1 MTTEATM
8 VFERHGTEAV
18 MGDNKFTIPAT
29 ETFLS
34 ILGSNH
40 LQDGDDFTI
49 EQHWITN
56 NGKKRKA
63 FRNGADINSHDQVL
77 VWSRKLELD
86 FLPIIEKKLVRMKE
100 YQQHFFD
107 TEYKQVIN
115 ELKGVGKAQV
125 IRTDMPEEDM
135 PEDKIFEYYYDKN
148 RESWGSNW
156 VKKTDVILNPEAGL
170 LMFNMEKR
178 KKDIWH
184 RMYKFQTVFL
194 RLISKYLMKNDKDFN
209 FIGDF
214 VLMNINK
221 RKYLINTK
229 PGKYMGPE
237 VIDFKE
243 FTI

>member
-8 VFERHGTEAV
+8 IFERHGTEAV
-18 MGDNKFTIPAT
+18 MGENKFTIPAT

-34 ILGSNH
+34 VLTSNH
-40 LQDGDDFTI
+40 LQDGDDFTV
-49 EQHWITN
+49 EQHWVHN

-63 FRNGADINSHDQVL
+63 FRNGADVNCREEVL
-77 VWSRKLELD
+77 VWSRKMELD
-86 FLPIIEKKLVRMKE
+86 FLPIIEKKLVRMKK
-100 YQQHFFD
+100 YQQHFYD
-107 TEYKQVIN
+107 NEYRRAID
-115 ELKGVGKAQV
+115 ELKKVEKAQV
-125 IRTDMPEEDM
+125 IRTDIPEEDM
-135 PEDKIFEYYYDKN
+135 PKDKIFEYYYHSD
-148 RESWGSNW
+148 REAWGIDW
-156 VKKTDVILNPEAGL
+156 VKKTDVIINPEVGL

-194 RLISKYLMKNDKDFN
+194 RLISRYLMANNKDYN
-209 FIGDF
+209 FLGDF
-214 VLMNINK
+214 AFVNINS
-221 RKYLINTK
+221 RKYLINMR